1 MSDDTNKTYYLRPGK
16 EHNVVLRGEMASL
29 KTAGAEVEL
38 SEITFQ
44 AFRDKFFTEAEWNA
58 YKASQA
64 ELAAGDL
71 GANPADDRI
80 PSNEGGEEDGEDPGG
95 SEGGEE
101 GEGEGEGESEEDSDS
116 DSESDADTNTN
127 GFLG

>member
-80 PSNEGGEEDGEDPGG
+80 PSNEGDEDGEDTGE

-101 GEGEGEGESEEDSDS
+101 EEEGESEEDSDS